1 MKQKGMLNKGIA
13 LVIASIVMLTF
24 LTSCKESTDAVFA
37 NKQYGDSGMKTIAKS
52 EFDYSNGILLNT
64 LGFGFTLPQA
74 MMDLRDSEN
83 LSYVS
88 TRNSIIFMYR
98 SEKVSETVNSNSSE
112 EEQMEAITKGSIP
125 CLAISR
131 ISANDEN
138 GEAELE
144 RLNSLFP
151 HLETIT
157 TVGEDTYYFAYNDD
171 YSKISPTDVDNSKIE
186 KLLVARESL
195 KNSVCLFP
203 ANSAEI
209 EKPSSDVNM
218 KSFSAKTLNDDTFTQ
233 DNLADYDLTMV
244 NIWTTWCGPC
254 IIEMPE
260 LQKLYEVLPDNVN
273 MITICADADEESEL
287 AKQIIEESGCFFQ
300 TLYPNEQLVQSLLN
314 EVIAYPTTVF
324 FDRNGNIVGEATL
337 GVPGDNPVEGYLKMI
352 EDRLENAGAETGATG
367 Q

>member
-1 MKQKGMLNKGIA
+1 MFNKGLT
-13 LVIASIVMLTF
+13 LVIATLLMMTF
-24 LTSCKESTDAVFA
+24 LTACKEGTDIVFA
-37 NKQYGDSGMKTIAKS
+37 NKRYSDSGMKTISKS
-52 EFDYSNGILLNT
+52 NFDYTNGIVLNA
-64 LGFGFTLPQA
+64 LGFGFTFPQA

-88 TRNSIIFMYR
+88 TMNSVVFMYR

-112 EEQMEAITKGSIP
+112 EEQMEALTKGSIP

-131 ISANDEN
+131 ISASDEN
-138 GEAELE
+138 GKAELE
-144 RLNSLFP
+144 QLSSSFP
-151 HLETIT
+151 HLDTIT
-157 TVGEDTYYFAYNDD
+157 TVGKDTYYFAYNDD
-171 YSKISPTDVDNSKIE
+171 YSKISPTDGDNSKIE
-186 KLLVARESL
+186 KLLAARESF

-203 ANSAEI
+203 ADTEEI

-218 KSFSAKTLNDDTFTQ
+218 NSFNAETLNDETFTQ
-233 DNLADYDLTMV
+233 DSLTEYDLIMV

-254 IIEMPE
+254 ITEMPE

-273 MITICADADEESEL
+273 MITICADADKESEL
-287 AKQIIEESGCFFQ
+287 AKQIIKESGCNFQ
-300 TLYPNEQLVQSLLN
+300 TLYPNEQLVQSLLK

-324 FDRNGNIVGEATL
+324 FDRNGNLVGEAEL

-352 EDRLENAGAETGATG
+352 EDRLENVGAETGATG